1 MSTVAKVLKIKT
13 FYLLLLE
20 SNLRRVFCATFL
32 TGVLFFLFQSEIR
45 AGTSERAERREILAF
60 ILFGLTAER

>member
-1 MSTVAKVLKIKT
+1 MSTVAKVLKIKA

-20 SNLRRVFCATFL
+20 SNLGRVFCATFL
-32 TGVLFFLFQSEIR
+32 TGVLCFLFQSEIR